1 MEPVRIENVTRT
13 FGETVALD
21 RVSLDIR
28 EGEIFFLLGPSGC
41 GKTTLLR
48 IIAGLTEP
56 TSGRIHIGDRDI
68 TDLAPHLRRTAMVFQ
83 NYALWPHMTVA
94 ANVQFSMAVRKTEKS
109 RMIRRAREAL
119 RIVHMER
126 HESKKPAQLSGGEQQ
141 RVALARAIAA
151 DPRCLLLDEPLSN
164 LDANLRVEMRSEIR
178 RICKT
183 AGMTTI
189 YVTHDQKEALSI
201 ADRIAVLSAGRV
213 EQVAPPAEL
222 YARPASR
229 FVAGFVGETNFIDGT
244 VDEVRP
250 GRVTLKR
257 GAILLPGVPVG
268 PDLEA
273 GRRAVCSIR
282 PEKLVLR
289 RGPDAG
295 DLDIPGTIVRVTF
308 LGELTQYEIEMEGGP
323 GLKVIET
330 SAAGGMLAEGAKVRL
345 HFDYENANV
354 YACGDDEA

>member
-1 MEPVRIENVTRT
+1 MESVRIDNVTRT
-13 FGETVALD
+13 FGKTVALD
-21 RVSLDIR
+21 KVSLHVG

-48 IIAGLTEP
+48 IIAGLLEP
-56 TSGRIHIGDRDI
+56 TSGKIFIGERDI

-94 ANVQFSMAVRKTEKS
+94 ANVQFAMAVRKTEKS

-119 RIVHMER
+119 EIVHMEG

-141 RVALARAIAA
+141 RVALARAMAA

-178 RICKT
+178 RICKA

-201 ADRIAVLSAGRV
+201 ADRIAVLRGGRI

-222 YARPASR
+222 YARPATK
-229 FVAGFVGETNFIDGT
+229 FVAGFVGETNFIEGT

-250 GRVTLKR
+250 DRVTLR
-257 GAILLPGVPVG
+257 QGAAVLAGVPAG
-268 PDLEA
+268 PGLER
-273 GRRAVCSIR
+273 GSRALCSIR

-289 RGPDAG
+289 RGSDAG
-295 DLDIPGTIVRVTF
+295 DLDLRGTIGHVTF
-308 LGELTQYEIEMEGGP
+308 LGELTQYEIDMEDGP

-330 SAAGGMLAEGAKVRL
+330 TAAGRMPAPGEKVRL
-345 HFDYENANV
+345 HFDPEDVNV
-354 YACGDDEA
+354 YPRDDDEA

>member
-1 MEPVRIENVTRT
+1 MEPVRIDGVTKT
-13 FGETVALD
+13 FGDTVALD

-48 IIAGLTEP
+48 IIAGLVEP
-56 TSGRIHIGDRDI
+56 TSGRIFIGGRDI

-94 ANVQFSMAVRKTEKS
+94 ANVQFAMAVKKTEKS
-109 RMIRRAREAL
+109 RMVRRAREAL
-119 RIVHMER
+119 EIVHMEK
-126 HESKKPAQLSGGEQQ
+126 HENRKPAQLSGGEQQ
-141 RVALARAIAA
+141 RVALARAMAA

-178 RICKT
+178 RICKA

-189 YVTHDQKEALSI
+189 YVTHDQKESLSI
-201 ADRIAVLSAGRV
+201 ADRIAVLKSGRV

-222 YARPASR
+222 YARPATR
-229 FVAGFVGETNFIDGT
+229 FVAGFVGETNFIEGI

-250 GRVTLKR
+250 GRVTLRR
-257 GAILLPGVPVG
+257 GEVLLAGVPAG
-268 PDLEA
+268 PGIEA
-273 GRRAVCSIR
+273 GGRALCSIR

-289 RGPDAG
+289 RGDDAG
-295 DLDIPGTIVRVTF
+295 DLDIPGTIGHVTF
-308 LGELTQYEIEMEGGP
+308 LGELTQYEIDMDSGP
-323 GLKVIET
+323 VLKVIET
-330 SAAGGMLAEGAKVRL
+330 TAAVGMRAEGEKVRL
-345 HFDYENANV
+345 HFDPGDANV
-354 YACGDDEA
+354 YACEDDEA